1 MESLNITIVGLGLIG
16 GSYALALKQLNPRN
30 IWAVDIDEAALK
42 KAEKIGMID
51 KGYLDA
57 STPLQK
63 SDLIIICLYPN
74 SIKNFI
80 EKNCVNFKDG
90 AIITDVAGVKNHLI
104 EEINEILPESVD
116 FIFGHP
122 MAGRE
127 KVGLDHSSADIFKGA
142 NYIITPTPRN
152 DKNNVA
158 IIEKMAKGMGFKNV
172 SLITPEKHDDVISFT
187 SQLTHVIAVAL
198 VNSDENFEETN
209 KFIGDSYRDLTRIAK
224 INSKLWSELFMT
236 NKENLI
242 DKIEKFEAKIE
253 TIKMALEKNDYNTL
267 VTEFDKSSTR
277 RDKID

>member
-16 GSYALALKQLNPRN
+16 GSYALALRELKPRN
-30 IWAVDIDEAALK
+30 IWAVDIDETALK

-51 KGYLDA
+51 KGYLDP

-80 EKNCVNFKDG
+80 EKNRVNFKDG

-104 EEINEILPESVD
+104 EEINEILPENVD

-122 MAGRE
+122 MAGKE
-127 KVGLDHSSADIFKGA
+127 KVGLDFSSADIFKGA

-152 DKNNVA
+152 DKNNIA
-158 IIEKMAKGMGFKNV
+158 IIESMAREMGFKNV
-172 SLITPEKHDDVISFT
+172 SIITPEKHDDVISFT

-224 INSKLWSELFMT
+224 INSQLWSELFMT
-236 NKENLI
+236 NKGNLI

-253 TIKMALEKNDYNTL
+253 TIKMALEENDYDTL
-267 VTEFDKSSTR
+267 VAEFNKSTAR

>member
-1 MESLNITIVGLGLIG
+1 
-16 GSYALALKQLNPRN
+16 
-30 IWAVDIDEAALK
+30 
-42 KAEKIGMID
+42 MID

-253 TIKMALEKNDYNTL
+253 TIKTALEKNDYNTL